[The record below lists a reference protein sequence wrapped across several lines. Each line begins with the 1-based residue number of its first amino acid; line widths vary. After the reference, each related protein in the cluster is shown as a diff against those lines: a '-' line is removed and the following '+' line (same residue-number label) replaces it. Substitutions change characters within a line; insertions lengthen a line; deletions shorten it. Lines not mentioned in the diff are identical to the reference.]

1 MDDMQ
6 VALLAVGLSDFE
18 GDRSIE
24 AMFGSVPRSH
34 ACPLSVTPVRHELE
48 QVDNFRVAR
57 VGDKTQ
63 RTSRQYAYKVCSI
76 LRRAPNKPTW
86 ETTYLCQTCSNA
98 HGSGVVYLCQ
108 APASTV
114 PQDPWILPHAARSGM
129 PCGGTA
135 LIRQKAIAIAAEHRN
150 DGLGSSRNSDS
161 EETVPPPPARAPVVP
176 TPRRGSAGD
185 TEEEPTADAL
195 LEQLTTLLTVPDAIS
210 VVTTMFSNITTS
222 DIRQE
227 SGKTYNNAGELLPS
241 GLATMIAVKVP
252 LDENDVFRDVGAG
265 IGNVLAQVAL
275 TTKVSTCLGV
285 EMRRDLCSLSV
296 RHMRHHADAY
306 PLHRN
311 VVMASADVRDVSLS
325 SQAPIS
331 KATIILANYFLFE
344 KAAKLVLAR
353 ENKHNAERTFSCFN
367 VSLLPTA

>member
-1 MDDMQ
+1 MCTSFLDWKDKQ
-6 VALLAVGLSDFE
+6 LVQIALEFDK
-18 GDRSIE
+18 E
-24 AMFGSVPRSH
+24 AIR
-34 ACPLSVTPVRHELE
+34 VTWVY
-48 QVDNFRVAR
+48 VAR
-57 VGDKTQ
+57 CMTKSQ
-63 RTSRQYAYKVCSI
+63 RTASESASGRRFLSSGRCLPRTKNLCS
-76 LRRAPNKPTW
+76 L
-86 ETTYLCQTCSNA
+86 
-98 HGSGVVYLCQ
+98 
-108 APASTV
+108 PA
-114 PQDPWILPHAARSGM
+114 
-129 PCGGTA
+129 
-135 LIRQKAIAIAAEHRN
+135 
-150 DGLGSSRNSDS
+150 
-161 EETVPPPPARAPVVP
+161 VPPPPARAPVVP

-241 GLATMIAVKVP
+241 GLATMIAVKVL
-252 LDENDVFRDVGAG
+252 LDENDVFLDVGAG

>member
-161 EETVPPPPARAPVVP
+161 EE
-176 TPRRGSAGD
+176 SEE
-185 TEEEPTADAL
+185 EEEPTADAL

-252 LDENDVFRDVGAG
+252 LDENDVFLDVGAG